1 MATPSKE
8 EIGVRLAALAQVSEA
23 RDPVSRL
30 ARRLGEAAMWLFLAA
45 ILLSVFEVV
54 ARYAFQAPTTWIHPT
69 TSTLCAIGFALGGAY
84 CMARREHI
92 SVSYLSDRLP
102 PVARYWVSI
111 LSLAIG
117 AFYLAAFGYAMWL
130 DAGLSIWRFDH
141 KGHWNPEL
149 TPGPPNW
156 PLPSIGKAA
165 LLIGTI
171 LFLAVVLV
179 HAVARLRRR
188 GE

>member
-1 MATPSKE
+1 MSMPTKD
-8 EIGVRLAALAQVSEA
+8 EIGERLAALVQISEA
-23 RDPVSRL
+23 SDPVSRV

-54 ARYAFQAPTTWIHPT
+54 ARYGFSAPTTWIHPT

-92 SVSYLSDRLP
+92 SVTYLSDRFSP
-102 PVARYWVSI
+102 RVRHWVSM
-111 LSLAIG
+111 LSFGIG
-117 AFYLAAFGYAMWL
+117 AFYLGAFAYAMWL
-130 DAGLSIWRFDH
+130 DSSLAIWRFDH
-141 KGHWNPEL
+141 NGRWNPEL

-165 LLIGTI
+165 LLMGTA

-179 HAVARLRRR
+179 HAVTRLRRR